1 MRKLNSTPE
10 SIIRFINTRH
20 ITCISIDRA
29 VGIGRVNPCVR
40 GQIAVAPRENIVAI
54 KNSPIVVA
62 GRLSMMSA
70 YFILPAMPIRAQATT
85 SSVIFNADTLSPYT
99 NIPSMLTT
107 SGMTA
112 EPNGIRKLSA
122 TPL

>member
-1 MRKLNSTPE
+1 M
-10 SIIRFINTRH
+10 RFINTRH
-20 ITCISIDRA
+20 IICISIDRA

-54 KNSPIVVA
+54 KKNTIVVV

-107 SGMTA
+107 SG
-112 EPNGIRKLSA
+112 KLLNLTVSEN
-122 TPL
+122 

>member
-1 MRKLNSTPE
+1 M
-10 SIIRFINTRH
+10 RFINTRH

-29 VGIGRVNPCVR
+29 VGIGLVNPCVR

-54 KNSPIVVA
+54 KKSTIVVA

-70 YFILPAMPIRAQATT
+70 YFILPAMPIRAQATI
-85 SSVIFNADTLSPYT
+85 SSVIFNADILSPYT
-99 NIPSMLTT
+99 NIPSMLMT

>member
-10 SIIRFINTRH
+10 LIMRFINTRH

-54 KNSPIVVA
+54 KNSPIVVV
-62 GRLSMMSA
+62 GRLLMMSA

-99 NIPSMLTT
+99 NIRMLTT